1 MVDDGG
7 SCFGFEIHS
16 SLTFKYLR
24 GGKGEGLRITWPSN
38 EIEGDQ
44 RRLLHEWLPRPGHSL
59 HARLYQDRELYRFWV
74 AGMGSF
80 VVDPDGHRITV
91 PEAGDVIQREERLW
105 GLPTGLCFL
114 RRGDVPIHAAAV
126 EVEGSAV
133 LLAAP
138 GRFGKSTLAAAFHM
152 AGHRVLSEDLSCLQF
167 SSTISVIPGPAML
180 RIRQDVM
187 HRLALR
193 DAQVVRQDGERYS
206 LALDEGRRG
215 GCYPVPLRAAVL
227 LRESTSGVLLERVP
241 VVAAIPDLWNLT
253 FRLPNADGRARSF
266 EAVADLARNIP
277 TWNVFRPL
285 RYEDLPQT
293 VEQIVESCLP
303 NA

>member
-1 MVDDGG
+1 
-7 SCFGFEIHS
+7 
-16 SLTFKYLR
+16 
-24 GGKGEGLRITWPSN
+24 
-38 EIEGDQ
+38 
-44 RRLLHEWLPRPGHSL
+44 
-59 HARLYQDRELYRFWV
+59 
-74 AGMGSF
+74 
-80 VVDPDGHRITV
+80 
-91 PEAGDVIQREERLW
+91 
-105 GLPTGLCFL
+105 
-114 RRGDVPIHAAAV
+114 
-126 EVEGSAV
+126 
-133 LLAAP
+133 
-138 GRFGKSTLAAAFHM
+138 
-152 AGHRVLSEDLSCLQF
+152 
-167 SSTISVIPGPAML
+167 ML